1 MTDTSEK
8 LKFIL
13 DNKIVEIDF
22 SEHQDFKPSVTVLNY
37 LRGLENHKGV
47 KEGCAEGDCG
57 ACTVV
62 IAEKETDGC
71 LHYKAVDSC
80 LMFLPGLHGKQLIT
94 VENLAIQ
101 KRGETLLHPVQQAMV
116 DCNGSQCGFCTP
128 GMVMSMFALYKNHQ
142 NPSRETILDALT
154 GNLCRCTGY
163 LTILEAAIKVCN
175 SGEKD
180 HFSEEE
186 PQIISLLDKINH
198 PHLELKS
205 LGQVYFR
212 PVTLEKLFEILEHYP
227 DIILVNGAT
236 DIALKQTKKREDF
249 HALVDIS
256 GISCLKHFENKSGR
270 LVFGSGVSME
280 VFRKKVKDFIPALYD
295 LLNVFGSLQIR
306 NVATLGGNIGSASPI
321 GDMLPVLFALQAEIM
336 LKSRTTERILSIED
350 FITGYRKTSLFP
362 GEIITGIIIRVPP
375 ANAILRSYKISKR
388 KTLDISTVSAAFYLE
403 KNEDGLVQ
411 DIILAFGGMAAMTVR
426 ARQAEMRLMGS
437 SWTEDTIKDAA
448 ALLEKEFSPISDAR
462 AGAEFRRI
470 VAGNLLLKFYEE
482 VQ

>member
-8 LKFIL
+8 LKFVL

-62 IAEKETDGC
+62 VAEKETDGR
-71 LHYKAVDSC
+71 LRYKAVDSC
-80 LMFLPGLHGKQLIT
+80 LMFLPALHGKQLIT
-94 VENLAIQ
+94 VENLAIH
-101 KRGETLLHPVQQAMV
+101 KEGKTFLHPVQQAMI

-128 GMVMSMFALYKNHQ
+128 GMVMSMFALYKNHR
-142 NPSRETILDALT
+142 NPSRETIQNALT

-163 LTILEAAIKVCN
+163 NTILEAAGKVC
-175 SGEKD
+175 SSEETD

-186 PQIISLLDKINH
+186 PQIISLLDRINN
-198 PHLELKS
+198 PHLELTS
-205 LGQVYFR
+205 DGQVYFR
-212 PVTLEKLFEILEHYP
+212 PVTLEKLFEILENKP

-236 DIALKQTKKREDF
+236 DIALRQTKKHEDF
-249 HALVDIS
+249 HALADIS
-256 GISCLKHFENKSGR
+256 GISSLKYCENKDGR

-280 VFRKKVKDFIPALYD
+280 DFRKKVTDFIPALYD
-295 LLNVFGSLQIR
+295 LLSVFGSLQIR

-321 GDMLPVLFALQAEIM
+321 GDTLPVLFALQAEVM
-336 LKSRTTERILSIED
+336 LKSRTTERIVSIED
-350 FITGYRKTSLFP
+350 FITGYRKTALLQ
-362 GEIITGIIIRVPP
+362 GEIITGVIIRIPP
-375 ANAILRSYKISKR
+375 AHAFLRCYKISKR

-403 KNEDGLVQ
+403 KNKEGHVQ
-411 DIILAFGGMAAMTVR
+411 EIILAFGGMAAMTVR
-426 ARQAEMRLMGS
+426 ARQAEKFLNGNL
-437 SWTEDTIKDAA
+437 WTEATIKEAA

-462 AGAEFRRI
+462 AGAGFRRI

-482 VQ
+482 VK